1 MSNSKETK
9 QAFKHPIPGRSKH
22 STISA
27 IQKPRPATSSTHPSL
42 AEVLEKNNKKKGTKK
57 THFERTPFFRFTG
70 KDYEPKRALG
80 VDQGYAN
87 CGYSVIEWSPLYQE
101 PVVLKMGV
109 IKTPP
114 SLEMGQRLQ
123 MLYDELKQVAL
134 AYEVEALGCERLF
147 VNPPKTESEHGE
159 VWTRNKSASIVDA
172 SMVTGIL
179 FLLGS
184 QLGLWTQDYVPGTIK
199 KRVTGNGR
207 ASKDLVYERV
217 KALIP
222 EEFLLKKRQ
231 PKNVKTPALRKPEDH
246 ETDSVGIGITTIK
259 EYYEFLEQEKQLRG

>member
-1 MSNSKETK
+1 MSNSK
-9 QAFKHPIPGRSKH
+9 QSLRRFNHPIPNRSNH
-22 STISA
+22 STQSI
-27 IQKPRPATSSTHPSL
+27 IPKPNTSSKPTSNPSL
-42 AEVLEKNNKKKGTKK
+42 KDVLGKNKKKGTKK
-57 THFERTPFFRFTG
+57 THFERTPFFRFSG

-87 CGYSVIEWSPLYQE
+87 CGYSVVEWSPLYQE
-101 PVVLKMGV
+101 PIILKMGV
-109 IKTPP
+109 IKTP
-114 SLEMGQRLQ
+114 STLEMGQRLQ
-123 MLYDELKQVAL
+123 MLYDELKSVAL
-134 AYEVEALGCERLF
+134 EYEVEALGCERLF
-147 VNPPKTESEHGE
+147 VNPPKKESEAGE

-184 QLGLWTQDYVPGTIK
+184 QLNLWTQDYVPGTVK

-217 KALIP
+217 RALIP

-231 PKNVKTPALRKPEDH
+231 PKNATSPVLRKPEDH

-259 EYYEFLEQEKQLRG
+259 EYYEFLEQQKQKQG